1 MNASRRIAYVIDPR
15 FSGGTSAAVAA
26 ELEVVARFGPV
37 AVHAIE
43 SGMFHGRS
51 VAPQLEATL
60 SVLNIDLIWNA
71 PVIAADL
78 VILHNPS
85 FLKFQDKLNT
95 KIVCREL
102 IVVTHENFL
111 RPGGAEGFDI
121 AACLSRIDCA
131 TLALGKYIAPISAT
145 NRTTVEGWRRTHRLP
160 FGWQVLPE
168 TWFNIC
174 AFEMAAPPDHPQ
186 DRRGRHSRPGFE
198 KFPAPAFLDLCF
210 PPHAAANTILG
221 ADALIA
227 EGVVRPHWTLLPFRG
242 IEVTQYF
249 AMIDIM
255 VYFTAATWRESFGRV
270 LAEALAAGK
279 LALSD
284 PDTAASFDGGVIGVR
299 PDEVDAA
306 IGAHLNDPARFARQV
321 RKGQEAIARQSAD
334 AFADM
339 FAGLADRL
347 ERRAAA

>member
-1 MNASRRIAYVIDPR
+1 MNASRRIAHVIDPR

-26 ELEVVARFGPV
+26 ELAVIARFGPV
-37 AVHAIE
+37 TVHAIE
-43 SGMFHGRS
+43 SAMFRGRS
-51 VAPQLEATL
+51 VPPQLEAVL
-60 SVLNIDLIWNA
+60 SALNINPVWNA

-85 FLKFQDKLNT
+85 FLKFQDNLNSR
-95 KIVCREL
+95 IICRDL

-111 RPGGAEGFDI
+111 RPGGVEGFDV
-121 AACLSRIDCA
+121 AACLSRIDRA
-131 TLALGKYIAPISAT
+131 TLAFGKHIAPISAA
-145 NRTTVEGWRRTHRLP
+145 NRATVEGWRRTHPLP

-174 AFEMAAPPDHPQ
+174 AFEMAEPTDRPQ

-198 KFPAPAFLDLCF
+198 KFPAPAVLDTCF

-227 EGVVRPHWTLLPFRG
+227 EGMVRPHWTLLPFRG
-242 IEVTQYF
+242 IEVARYF
-249 AMIDIM
+249 EMIDIM

-279 LALSD
+279 LTLSD
-284 PDTAASFDGGVIGVR
+284 PDTAASFGGGVVGVR

-306 IGAHLNDPARFARQV
+306 IAAHLNDPASFARQV
-321 RKGQEAIARQSAD
+321 RRGQEAIARQSAD

>member
-26 ELEVVARFGPV
+26 ELAVIARFGPV
-37 AVHAIE
+37 TVHAIE
-43 SGMFHGRS
+43 SGMFHGRN

-60 SVLNIDLIWNA
+60 SALNIDLIWNA

-85 FLKFQDKLNT
+85 FLKFQDNLNSR
-95 KIVCREL
+95 IICRDL

-111 RPGGAEGFDI
+111 RPGGVEGFDV
-121 AACLSRIDCA
+121 AACLSRIDRA
-131 TLALGKYIAPISAT
+131 ALALGKHVAPISAA
-145 NRTTVEGWRRTHRLP
+145 NRATVEAWQGAHRLP
-160 FGWQVLPE
+160 LGWQVLPE

-174 AFEMAAPPDHPQ
+174 AFEMAAPTDRPQ

-198 KFPAPAFLDLCF
+198 KFPAPTVLDTCF
-210 PPHAAANTILG
+210 PPHAVSNTLLG

-227 EGVVRPHWTLLPFRG
+227 EGVVRSHWTLLPFRG
-242 IEVTQYF
+242 IEVARYF
-249 AMIDIM
+249 EMIDIM

-284 PDTAASFDGGVIGVR
+284 PDTAASFGGGVIGVR
-299 PDEVDAA
+299 PDEVNAA
-306 IGAHLNDPARFARQV
+306 IAAHLNDPARFARQV

-339 FAGLADRL
+339 FMGLADRL